1 LEEPSL
7 GGSPYEGASSLP
19 DTTLEEPEGVQ
30 QSPLH
35 LQAPFN
41 TALQTVVPKSS
52 SREGSPLLSETLES
66 STLGSVTSDE
76 TVKISEF
83 QRTLETARATAE
95 KAAQLRQKERNVL
108 QELSRVPLEDV
119 PFRSDHI
126 LPEKDVSSGSASN
139 LQSNELV
146 NVSTP
151 STLSLSMTLPSEL
164 SVTATMSRTTQSGSS
179 SRESDHAYPLISQI
193 QSRFSDVSKTVS
205 VTTAASFLTKISQ
218 NEFSRP
224 LSSIP
229 QQYSVLASG
238 SETSTRT
245 SSALPSTVLSSGIA
259 TEVPGRN
266 SLTVASSSG
275 SVPSRVSQPSVFQ
288 PSIARSGYSPG
299 YVDYYY
305 QKIEEERQLF
315 EAQRNR
321 IRRYSD
327 LIYKKTALEGPEDQT
342 SQASGSMRKNVPPT
356 GPLVRTSPYISDQ
369 YDRVPL
375 HLERN
380 IEDTNKENQGYI
392 ANSTG
397 FIGQD
402 RLQDISKRLGA
413 FEKVLTT
420 GSYSTVVT
428 SSYTSKPLRT
438 SDWSHG
444 SSTEYMSLPREAAR
458 VGATGS
464 AGSTLSSLSELTE
477 MMTRLT
483 STSDESDITSLKSRD
498 ISGAKEGL
506 PSWGRRKHVVYGPEM
521 AADAGFGSSVGHLSL
536 IGLEGNINMRGS
548 SRDKLYVPSS
558 FVSSKANG
566 AQDVAHA
573 CVPMRISTTS
583 SGVVEPHL
591 NASGSRWTRGSGGK
605 QWFVLSRSHTLSSGG
620 GILEKDS
627 DIPGEVGTDN
637 VFPDASE
644 KIGPVSGREETGSVA
659 SVSSG
664 SLSSGTVQS
673 GISDD
678 RLHESFATNVEP
690 RGVEPSTI
698 LSVSNETQESS
709 STNSDLPEDNQ

>member
-1 LEEPSL
+1 M
-7 GGSPYEGASSLP
+7 
-19 DTTLEEPEGVQ
+19 Q

-35 LQAPFN
+35 LQTPFN
-41 TALQTVVPKSS
+41 TALQTVVSKSS

-83 QRTLETARATAE
+83 QRTLETARATVE

-126 LPEKDVSSGSASN
+126 LPEKDVSSGSASS
-139 LQSNELV
+139 LQSDELV

-151 STLSLSMTLPSEL
+151 STLSLSVTLPSEL
-164 SVTATMSRTTQSGSS
+164 SVTATMSGTTQSGSS
-179 SRESDHAYPLISQI
+179 SRESDHAYPLTSQI
-193 QSRFSDVSKTVS
+193 RSRFSDVSKIVS

-218 NEFSRP
+218 NEEFSRP

-229 QQYSVLASG
+229 QQYSALASG
-238 SETSTRT
+238 SGPSTRT
-245 SSALPSTVLSSGIA
+245 SSALPSTVLSSGIT

-266 SLTVASSSG
+266 SLTLASSSG

-288 PSIARSGYSPG
+288 PSITRSGYSPG

-321 IRRYSD
+321 IRHYSD

-375 HLERN
+375 YLERN
-380 IEDTNKENQGYI
+380 TEDTNKENQGYI

-413 FEKVLTT
+413 FEKALTT
-420 GSYSTVVT
+420 RSYSTVVT
-428 SSYTSKPLRT
+428 SSYSSKPLTT

-444 SSTEYMSLPREAAR
+444 SSTEYMSLPHEAAR
-458 VGATGS
+458 VGVTGS

-506 PSWGRRKHVVYGPEM
+506 PSWGCRKHVVYGPEM
-521 AADAGFGSSVGHLSL
+521 AADAGFGSSVGHSSL

-558 FVSSKANG
+558 VVSSKTNG
-566 AQDVAHA
+566 SQDVARA
-573 CVPMRISTTS
+573 RVPMRISTTS

-591 NASGSRWTRGSGGK
+591 NASGSRWTRGSDGK

-644 KIGPVSGREETGSVA
+644 KIG
-659 SVSSG
+659 
-664 SLSSGTVQS
+664 
-673 GISDD
+673 
-678 RLHESFATNVEP
+678 
-690 RGVEPSTI
+690 
-698 LSVSNETQESS
+698 
-709 STNSDLPEDNQ
+709 

>member
-1 LEEPSL
+1 M
-7 GGSPYEGASSLP
+7 
-19 DTTLEEPEGVQ
+19 Q

-35 LQAPFN
+35 LQTPFN
-41 TALQTVVPKSS
+41 TALQTVVSKSS

-83 QRTLETARATAE
+83 QRTLETARATVE

-126 LPEKDVSSGSASN
+126 LPEKDVSSGSASS
-139 LQSNELV
+139 LQSDELV

-151 STLSLSMTLPSEL
+151 SALSLSVTLPSEL
-164 SVTATMSRTTQSGSS
+164 SVTATMSGTTQSGSS
-179 SRESDHAYPLISQI
+179 SRESDHAYPLTSQTR
-193 QSRFSDVSKTVS
+193 SHFSDVSKIVS

-218 NEFSRP
+218 NEEFSRP

-229 QQYSVLASG
+229 QQYSALASG
-238 SETSTRT
+238 SGPSTRT
-245 SSALPSTVLSSGIA
+245 SSALPSTVLSSGIT

-266 SLTVASSSG
+266 SLTLASSSG

-321 IRRYSD
+321 IRHYSD

-375 HLERN
+375 YLERN
-380 IEDTNKENQGYI
+380 TEDTNKENQGYI

-413 FEKVLTT
+413 FEKALTT
-420 GSYSTVVT
+420 RSYSTVVT
-428 SSYTSKPLRT
+428 SSYSSKPLTT

-444 SSTEYMSLPREAAR
+444 SSTEYMSLPHEAAR
-458 VGATGS
+458 VGVTGS

-506 PSWGRRKHVVYGPEM
+506 PSWGCRKHVVYGPEM
-521 AADAGFGSSVGHLSL
+521 AADAGFGSSVGHSSL

-558 FVSSKANG
+558 VVSSKTNG
-566 AQDVAHA
+566 SQDVARA
-573 CVPMRISTTS
+573 RVPMRISTTS

-591 NASGSRWTRGSGGK
+591 NASGSRWTRGSDGK
-605 QWFVLSRSHTLSSGG
+605 QWFVLSRSHTLPSGG

-644 KIGPVSGREETGSVA
+644 KIG
-659 SVSSG
+659 
-664 SLSSGTVQS
+664 
-673 GISDD
+673 
-678 RLHESFATNVEP
+678 
-690 RGVEPSTI
+690 
-698 LSVSNETQESS
+698 
-709 STNSDLPEDNQ
+709 

>member
-1 LEEPSL
+1 M
-7 GGSPYEGASSLP
+7 
-19 DTTLEEPEGVQ
+19 Q

-35 LQAPFN
+35 LQTPFN

-126 LPEKDVSSGSASN
+126 LPEKDVSSGSASS
-139 LQSNELV
+139 LQSDELV

-151 STLSLSMTLPSEL
+151 STLSLSVTLPSEL
-164 SVTATMSRTTQSGSS
+164 SVTATMSRTTQIGSS
-179 SRESDHAYPLISQI
+179 SRESDHAYPLTSQI
-193 QSRFSDVSKTVS
+193 RSRFSDVSKIVS

-218 NEFSRP
+218 NEEFSRP

-229 QQYSVLASG
+229 QQYSALASG
-238 SETSTRT
+238 SGPSTRT
-245 SSALPSTVLSSGIA
+245 SSALPSTVLSSGIT

-266 SLTVASSSG
+266 SLTLASSSG

-299 YVDYYY
+299 YVDYHY

-321 IRRYSD
+321 IQHYSD

-375 HLERN
+375 YLERN
-380 IEDTNKENQGYI
+380 TEDTNKENQGYI

-413 FEKVLTT
+413 FEKALTT
-420 GSYSTVVT
+420 RSYSTVVT
-428 SSYTSKPLRT
+428 SSYSSKPLTT

-444 SSTEYMSLPREAAR
+444 SSTEYMSLPHEAAR

-464 AGSTLSSLSELTE
+464 AGSTLSSLSELTG

-506 PSWGRRKHVVYGPEM
+506 PSWGCRKHVVYGPEM
-521 AADAGFGSSVGHLSL
+521 AADAGFGSSVGHSSL

-558 FVSSKANG
+558 VVSSKTNG
-566 AQDVAHA
+566 SQDVARA
-573 CVPMRISTTS
+573 RVPMRISTTS

-591 NASGSRWTRGSGGK
+591 NASGSRWTRGSDGK

-644 KIGPVSGREETGSVA
+644 KIG
-659 SVSSG
+659 
-664 SLSSGTVQS
+664 
-673 GISDD
+673 
-678 RLHESFATNVEP
+678 
-690 RGVEPSTI
+690 
-698 LSVSNETQESS
+698 
-709 STNSDLPEDNQ
+709 

>member
-1 LEEPSL
+1 M
-7 GGSPYEGASSLP
+7 
-19 DTTLEEPEGVQ
+19 Q

-35 LQAPFN
+35 LQTPFN

-83 QRTLETARATAE
+83 QRTLETARATVE
-95 KAAQLRQKERNVL
+95 KAAQLRQKERNIL

-126 LPEKDVSSGSASN
+126 LPEKDVSSGSASS
-139 LQSNELV
+139 LQSDELV

-151 STLSLSMTLPSEL
+151 STLSLSVTLPSEL
-164 SVTATMSRTTQSGSS
+164 SVTATMSGTTQSGSS
-179 SRESDHAYPLISQI
+179 SRESDHAYPLTSQI
-193 QSRFSDVSKTVS
+193 RSRFSDVSKIVS

-218 NEFSRP
+218 NEEFSPP

-238 SETSTRT
+238 SGTSTRT
-245 SSALPSTVLSSGIA
+245 SSALPSTVLSSGIT

-266 SLTVASSSG
+266 SLTLASSSG

-288 PSIARSGYSPG
+288 PSITRSGYSPG

-321 IRRYSD
+321 IRHYSD

-375 HLERN
+375 YLERN
-380 IEDTNKENQGYI
+380 TEDTNKENQGYI

-413 FEKVLTT
+413 FEKALTT
-420 GSYSTVVT
+420 RSYSTVVT
-428 SSYTSKPLRT
+428 SSYSSKPLTT

-444 SSTEYMSLPREAAR
+444 SSTEYMSLPHEAAR

-506 PSWGRRKHVVYGPEM
+506 PSWGCRKHVVYGPEM
-521 AADAGFGSSVGHLSL
+521 AADAGFGSSVGHSSL

-558 FVSSKANG
+558 VVSSKTNG
-566 AQDVAHA
+566 SQDVACA
-573 CVPMRISTTS
+573 RVPMRISTTS

-591 NASGSRWTRGSGGK
+591 NASGSRWTRGSDGK

-644 KIGPVSGREETGSVA
+644 KIG
-659 SVSSG
+659 
-664 SLSSGTVQS
+664 
-673 GISDD
+673 
-678 RLHESFATNVEP
+678 
-690 RGVEPSTI
+690 
-698 LSVSNETQESS
+698 
-709 STNSDLPEDNQ
+709 